1 MGTQKEKI
9 WKISKMWKIWK
20 WQFFQKS
27 KFSKSLWEVQ
37 PYMPIDIPTTLPQ
50 YPGTTQ
56 RARCVRCASA
66 ATLQRPP
73 EILLPPQAY
82 ENVKNR
88 KKLEKSTKSRKMW
101 FFQKSYFGPKC
112 IKTTFLDPLT
122 VHKRMPHPNIASK
135 SPHDHHRVPKFRK
148 IVKTYKLA

>member
-1 MGTQKEKI
+1 MGTEKEKI
-9 WKISKMWKIWK
+9 SKVSKISK

-27 KFSKSLWEVQ
+27 KFPMSLWEVQ

-66 ATLQRPP
+66 ATLQRLP
-73 EILLPPQAY
+73 EIVLPPQAY

-88 KKLEKSTKSRKMW
+88 KKCEKIKKFQFFSKVIFRSKM
-101 FFQKSYFGPKC
+101 
-112 IKTTFLDPLT
+112 
-122 VHKRMPHPNIASK
+122 HKKQRFWMH
-135 SPHDHHRVPKFRK
+135 
-148 IVKTYKLA
+148 

>member
-1 MGTQKEKI
+1 MGTEKEKI
-9 WKISKMWKIWK
+9 SKVSKISKC
-20 WQFFQKS
+20 QFFQKS
-27 KFSKSLWEVQ
+27 KFPKSLWEVQ

-73 EILLPPQAY
+73 EIVLPPQAY

-88 KKLEKSTKSRKMW
+88 KKCQKIKSFHFFSQVIFRPKM
-101 FFQKSYFGPKC
+101 
-112 IKTTFLDPLT
+112 
-122 VHKRMPHPNIASK
+122 
-135 SPHDHHRVPKFRK
+135 HRNNVFSSIDGK
-148 IVKTYKLA
+148 